1 MVTFAAM
8 AVDNPSIRQQYDE
21 WREARAASGEDPVD
35 WGAFREHLVR
45 NGAPDPGPRPP
56 DDFVGEDF
64 KAAHPE
70 WVQRWYGTAQSV
82 AHLLGGGPQRQE
94 YGDFV
99 KRYDQ
104 GAPWDG
110 ISDQEAVSRYQQ
122 IAPQLSPDVYEQSAQ
137 EAFARMS
144 PQERQEF
151 ARHLQQRSQQQGLNF
166 PDFNQDG
173 IDDRY
178 QDPQKLAQVTSRM
191 EQQQPGILGQL
202 LGGGGGG
209 AGSMLANPL
218 AKAALAGVTA
228 MAVKRM
234 MGGR

>member
-1 MVTFAAM
+1 M
-8 AVDNPSIRQQYDE
+8 
-21 WREARAASGEDPVD
+21 G
-35 WGAFREHLVR
+35 L
-45 NGAPDPGPRPP
+45 
-56 DDFVGEDF
+56 DFL
-64 KAAHPE
+64 
-70 WVQRWYGTAQSV
+70 QNM
-82 AHLLGGGPQRQE
+82 LGGGQQRQE
-94 YGDFV
+94 YHDFV
-99 KRYDQ
+99 NRYDQ
-104 GAPWDG
+104 GPPWAG

-122 IAPQLSPDVYEQSAQ
+122 VAPQLPPDMYQQSAE

-151 ARHLQQRSQQQGLNF
+151 ARHLQQRSRQQGAAF

-178 QDPQKLAQVTSRM
+178 QDPRRLAQVTSRM

-209 AGSMLANPL
+209 GAGSMLDNPL

-228 MAVKRM
+228 MAVKKM

>member
-1 MVTFAAM
+1 M
-8 AVDNPSIRQQYDE
+8 
-21 WREARAASGEDPVD
+21 G
-35 WGAFREHLVR
+35 L
-45 NGAPDPGPRPP
+45 
-56 DDFVGEDF
+56 DFLQG
-64 KAAHPE
+64 
-70 WVQRWYGTAQSV
+70 
-82 AHLLGGGPQRQE
+82 LLGGGQQRQE
-94 YGDFV
+94 YEDFV
-99 KRYDQ
+99 NRYDQ
-104 GAPWDG
+104 GPPWAG

-122 IAPQLSPDVYEQSAQ
+122 VAPQLPPDMYQQSA
-137 EAFARMS
+137 EAAFARMS

-151 ARHLQQRSQQQGLNF
+151 ARHLQQRSQQQGLDF

-178 QDPQKLAQVTSRM
+178 QDPRRLAQVTSRM

-209 AGSMLANPL
+209 AGSMLDNPL